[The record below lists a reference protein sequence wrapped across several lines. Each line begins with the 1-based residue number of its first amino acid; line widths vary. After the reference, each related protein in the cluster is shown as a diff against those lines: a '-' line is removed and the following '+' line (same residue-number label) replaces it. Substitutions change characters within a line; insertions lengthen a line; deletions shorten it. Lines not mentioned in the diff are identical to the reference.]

1 MQDATHCKIEQAK
14 TLFKSI
20 QDPDGVNCCH
30 TIIAEIQL
38 GKGELATAKVIFENC
53 LQQSWLE
60 NAQASDYCLER
71 MADIVRWDSVNF
83 EWSFMHAAVY
93 LAFSKKTLSQLGLYK
108 ALCCIGN
115 VLLAHGDEA
124 TAESV
129 LIVALDGFTH
139 MDVHRCRADCMLYL
153 GDIAKQQGDLVKA
166 ATLWKQARPLFE
178 RSLRA
183 ESVAYIDVELADLAT

>member
-1 MQDATHCKIEQAK
+1 MHTLLNLGQIDAETSGMQDAAHCKIEQAK
-14 TLFKSI
+14 TLIK
-20 QDPDGVNCCH
+20 
-30 TIIAEIQL
+30 T
-38 GKGELATAKVIFENC
+38 GKGELATAK
-53 LQQSWLE
+53 SWLE

-83 EWSFMHAAVY
+83 EWLFMHAAVY

-108 ALCCIGN
+108 ALRCIGN

-129 LIVALDGFTH
+129 LIVALDGFTY
-139 MDVHRCRADCMLYL
+139 MDVHRCRADCVLYL
-153 GDIAKQQGDLVKA
+153 GDIAKRQGDLAKA
-166 ATLWKQARPLFE
+166 ATLWKQSHPLFE